1 LVVYLKP
8 YETVPANLSTNESQ
22 ETERSFKFKRSTPPI
37 KILQTKDD
45 MKIRK
50 ELLCL
55 RKFLNLDLDKPLK
68 VVDQTVDAYYERKGK
83 EEKKKRAQE
92 MREFKKDIA
101 VTGETK
107 KDD

>member
-1 LVVYLKP
+1 M
-8 YETVPANLSTNESQ
+8 PANLSTDESQ
-22 ETERSFKFKRSTPPI
+22 QTDRSVNFKRSVPPI

-68 VVDQTVDAYYERKGK
+68 VVD
-83 EEKKKRAQE
+83 
-92 MREFKKDIA
+92 
-101 VTGETK
+101 
-107 KDD
+107 